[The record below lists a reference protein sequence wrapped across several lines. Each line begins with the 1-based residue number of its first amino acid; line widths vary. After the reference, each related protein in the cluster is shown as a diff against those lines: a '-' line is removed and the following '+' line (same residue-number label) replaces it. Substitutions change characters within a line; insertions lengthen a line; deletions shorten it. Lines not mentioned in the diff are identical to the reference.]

1 MHGDSGP
8 LQITDRPVFYE
19 ISKRYIEAGKQT
31 GFKFTND
38 FNGSDQEGVSYYQ
51 CTIKDGKRCSAAH
64 AYLLP
69 VLTRKNLTVL
79 TNAHVSKV
87 LIKDQQAYGVEVV
100 IKGERSSITAK
111 KEVILSGGT
120 IASPQLLMLLGI
132 GDKKELNEQDID
144 YVHELKGVGKNLQK
158 HLGACVLVK
167 SKKLMALLC
176 QSAGY

>member
-1 MHGDSGP
+1 M
-8 LQITDRPVFYE
+8 
-19 ISKRYIEAGKQT
+19 
-31 GFKFTND
+31 
-38 FNGSDQEGVSYYQ
+38 
-51 CTIKDGKRCSAAH
+51 
-64 AYLLP
+64 
-69 VLTRKNLTVL
+69 TVL

-132 GDKKELNEQDID
+132 GDKNELNEQDID
-144 YVHELKGVGKNLQK
+144 CVHELKGVGKNLQK

-167 SKKLMALLC
+167 SKKPMALLC